1 LFIKNLYSIYLI
13 SLRLPFPEGRT
24 LEIDDVMKKL
34 AAFLIPFVGLKQGK
48 HEFEY
53 LIDREF
59 FEHFEYDD
67 FNSANVKIDLLF
79 EKKSTI
85 MELTFKAEGVVNV
98 NCDLTNEPYDQPI
111 DAELTLVVKFGD
123 NFNDD
128 NEELLILPHSEYQ
141 LNVAQYIYEL
151 IVLSVPLKRVHPG
164 VLDGTLKSEVL
175 EKLEELSP
183 KEDQDIE
190 ENENGEEIDP
200 RWNKLKKLLND
211 K

>member
-1 LFIKNLYSIYLI
+1 M
-13 SLRLPFPEGRT
+13 RLPFPEGRT
-24 LEIDDVMKKL
+24 LENDDVMKKL

-85 MELTFKAEGVVNV
+85 MELTFKAVGVVNV

-128 NEELLILPHSEYQ
+128 NEELLVLPHSEYQ

-183 KEDQDIE
+183 KEDKDIE
-190 ENENGEEIDP
+190 ENDNGEEIDP

>member
-1 LFIKNLYSIYLI
+1 
-13 SLRLPFPEGRT
+13 LRLPFPEGRT
-24 LEIDDVMKKL
+24 LEKDDVMKKL
-34 AAFLIPFVGLKQGK
+34 AAFLIPFVGLKLGK
-48 HEFEY
+48 HEFEF

-79 EKKSTI
+79 EKKSTL
-85 MELTFKAEGVVNV
+85 MELTFKAAGVVNV

-111 DAELTLVVKFGD
+111 DAELTLVVQFGD
-123 NFNDD
+123 SFNDD

-190 ENENGEEIDP
+190 ENDSGEEIDP

>member
-1 LFIKNLYSIYLI
+1 MFIKNLYSIYLI

-24 LEIDDVMKKL
+24 LEKDDVMKKL

-67 FNSANVKIDLLF
+67 FNSANIKIDLLF

-85 MELTFKAEGVVNV
+85 MELTFKAVGVVNV

-123 NFNDD
+123 SFNDD
-128 NEELLILPHSEYQ
+128 NEELLVLPHSEYQ

-190 ENENGEEIDP
+190 ENDNGEEIDP